1 VESLVLSDEKD
12 IQQTMQEA
20 GFKLDE
26 IVFKNETDLD

>member
-1 VESLVLSDEKD
+1 VENLVLSDDKD
-12 IQQTMQEA
+12 IQQTVQEL